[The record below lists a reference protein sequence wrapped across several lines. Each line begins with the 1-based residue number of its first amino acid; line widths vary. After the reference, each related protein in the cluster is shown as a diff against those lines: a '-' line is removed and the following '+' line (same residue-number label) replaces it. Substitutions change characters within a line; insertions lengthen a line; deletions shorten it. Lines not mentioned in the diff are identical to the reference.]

1 MAEIFSN
8 YFMLRV
14 QCCAHNKRRMA
25 HSISSFG
32 PVATEMLRG
41 EQHQFWTWLV
51 RFWLLPLTIFLPQ
64 SGFGSCCSA
73 TRICTIFS
81 VCFYSIQTLSRSS
94 ALSLSHS
101 CYNSVPLLYVVQCN
115 SFVWEFLFVSPKFS
129 DSCFFLLGRAALSLF
144 CYCFEQSFLYYYFV
158 TVFASLHFFFC
169 DTRKRQKH

>member
-25 HSISSFG
+25 YSISSFG

-41 EQHQFWTWLV
+41 EQHQFWTWRV

-81 VCFYSIQTLSRSS
+81 VCFYSIQTLSRSL
-94 ALSLSHS
+94 ALSLVLQFRS
-101 CYNSVPLLYVVQCN
+101 
-115 SFVWEFLFVSPKFS
+115 
-129 DSCFFLLGRAALSLF
+129 
-144 CYCFEQSFLYYYFV
+144 
-158 TVFASLHFFFC
+158 ASLRCAMQFFC
-169 DTRKRQKH
+169 LGVSLR